1 MKYNERP
8 YKRKQEG
15 KDNIQNQVISN
26 ICIEQVLNTIKDPRI
41 PKKNIH
47 VQCNLISILTVK

>member
-15 KDNIQNQVISN
+15 KDNTQTKSN
-26 ICIEQVLNTIKDPRI
+26 YFKYMY
-41 PKKNIH
+41 
-47 VQCNLISILTVK
+47 

>member
-26 ICIEQVLNTIKDPRI
+26 ICIEQVLNTI
-41 PKKNIH
+41 
-47 VQCNLISILTVK
+47 